1 MVKKKSKEKEDMKY
15 LSLISLVFTIFLYNC
30 SSEQVTEPAADPRE
44 ALVKELNKQL
54 EALEI
59 EGFDPDKTTLADK
72 IYNEWAKKGIPGLKE
87 ILPKVPEG
95 YNLKVTGH
103 ADPYGGEEKAK
114 KIAEGRAKHI
124 RDKVAKALGVDETK
138 LGVKSY
144 GSAEYEQE
152 KNQSIS
158 KNRRVEFQIYKN

>member
-1 MVKKKSKEKEDMKY
+1 MQK
-15 LSLISLVFTIFLYNC
+15 LFLILISLVLSLTLSNC
-30 SSEQVTEPAADPRE
+30 SSEEVKQPADPRE
-44 ALVKELNKQL
+44 AIVNELNKQL

-59 EGFDPDKTTLADK
+59 EGFEPDKTNLADK
-72 IYNEWAKKGIPGLKE
+72 FYNEWAKKGIPALKE

-95 YNLKVTGH
+95 YTLKVTGH

-114 KIAEGRAKHI
+114 KIAEGRAKFI